1 MMNFQVWATYLTKK
15 SESKTRLSS
24 SETQTSLLH
33 LQYDCDGPFGLA
45 DNVNELY
52 QRIEMGQNS
61 VKIKNDISS
70 GSNKF
75 DIRHNWS
82 ECTGKSYI

>member
-1 MMNFQVWATYLTKK
+1 MMNFQFLAKYLKSK
-15 SESKTRLSS
+15 SETKTRMSS

-33 LQYDCDGPFGLA
+33 FQFDCDGPFGLA
-45 DNVNELY
+45 NNQNELY
-52 QRIEMGQNS
+52 QRIELGQNS